1 MRDSLKRMN
10 YRGFLL
16 WLSILLTGVS
26 ASAQQVDARIVSLL
40 QFADKQSEFQLKA
53 SLDSLNLAL
62 DIARMKK
69 DVTAEI
75 QVLRRLS
82 SLMLTKLSNFDE
94 AYRYV
99 DEIKQV
105 AQRHPELPE
114 VMATYHN
121 TLGSIYFYE
130 QANRKKAF
138 VEFRKS
144 LDIFEQQGLKDDP
157 VLLNNYALA
166 LMENREIEQALAV
179 FHRGRSSFRSGYFPY
194 YQDTYL
200 VKNATNLGVCHIF
213 SNKLDSAE
221 FYLRKARDLALATF
235 EKSDD
240 VVSTIYL
247 AVFLQEQKQFDEAL
261 DFFELAQSY
270 NAPFVP
276 YSMIVLLYQSMAEL
290 YADLGK
296 YELAY
301 ENELM
306 SRQYQDSLRKK
317 GLEEKALSMEHRAT
331 IDAMRHQQSMDEL
344 ERQFE
349 REKFTR
355 RIIVIIS
362 VLIVI
367 IISTLFW
374 LYKLNK
380 QKQLAAV
387 QAENESL
394 EKERIRQQA
403 ELELLRKDEQL
414 ITANVE
420 ISVRENE
427 LTTLKSRLEDHLNK
441 NHDPQFHE
449 LRQFLNQVQHSK
461 KKTEQLRNLDNVLSL
476 TNNIFYSRFKEL
488 HPILT
493 EDEMR
498 LITLIRLNL
507 STEELLLVFNITKSS
522 LNTKRYRVRKKIGL
536 ASEQSLEEYVMG
548 V

>member
-1 MRDSLKRMN
+1 MN

-16 WLSILLTGVS
+16 WLSFLLTGAS
-26 ASAQQVDARIVSLL
+26 APAQQVDARIVSLL
-40 QFADKQSEFQLKA
+40 QFADRQSEFQLKA

-62 DIARMKK
+62 DIARKKK

-105 AQRHPELPE
+105 AQRHAELPE

-138 VEFRKS
+138 AEFRKS
-144 LDIFEQQGLKDDP
+144 LDIFEQHGLKDDP

-166 LMENREIEQALAV
+166 LMENGEIEQALAV

-221 FYLRKARDLALATF
+221 FYLRKARELALATF

-261 DFFELAQSY
+261 NFFQLAQSY
-270 NAPFVP
+270 KAPFVP

-301 ENELM
+301 ENELL
-306 SRQYQDSLRKK
+306 SRQYQDSLREK
-317 GLEEKALSMEHRAT
+317 GLEEKAISMEHRAT

-355 RIIVIIS
+355 RIIVVIS
-362 VLIVI
+362 LLVVV

-380 QKQLAAV
+380 QKQLAAI

-476 TNNIFYSRFKEL
+476 TNNVFYSRFKEL
-488 HPILT
+488 HPNLT

-536 ASEQSLEEYVMG
+536 SSEQSLEEYVMG